1 MNLRISWGTGIFI
14 AFALFMAFILF
25 FVFTV
30 QSDSSYDNELVVE
43 DYYKQERVLQ
53 ERLDKEQNAAELQHK
68 LQIINTQDA
77 IKIIFPEE
85 FDPKLIQGKVSLYR
99 PSAQQLDFEI
109 PISLSA
115 PYLLI
120 PKSGL
125 AGGRWDIIIEWQ
137 YKEQK
142 YLNKQ
147 MLNL

>member
-68 LQIINTQDA
+68 LQIINTQGA
-77 IKIIFPEE
+77 VKIIFPEE

-125 AGGRWDIIIEWQ
+125 AGGRWDIIVEWQ